1 MNELSERF
9 RQAVD
14 FLKRNGYEKSDAAVA
29 RRLDAT
35 YSVLCMELK
44 GDRQPTW
51 DRLLRFCDIYP
62 VNFRWI
68 RTGEG
73 AMVDSVRERELSL
86 LRRIAE
92 LEEELAKYKSNNG
105 PECLQRACK

>member
-1 MNELSERF
+1 MNELSDRF

-29 RRLDAT
+29 RKLDT
-35 YSVLCMELK
+35 TNSTLCMELR
-44 GDRQPTW
+44 GVRRPTW

-62 VNFRWI
+62 IDFGWMRDG
-68 RTGEG
+68 TGSMIKGEKE
-73 AMVDSVRERELSL
+73 AAL